1 MEPKTTTFDRALDL
15 VSSTPF
21 QVLLAGLV
29 GGVLRWL
36 TTEKGWKGGVASIL
50 SGLATAWYFGPPLA
64 AVIAPTLGLDPNS
77 PRLVAGSAF
86 FVGVGGISIVALVV
100 SVSKSLN
107 NSGVATALRD
117 ALVHFLT
124 RGGPRP

>member
-1 MEPKTTTFDRALDL
+1 M
-15 VSSTPF
+15 
-21 QVLLAGLV
+21 
-29 GGVLRWL
+29 
-36 TTEKGWKGGVASIL
+36 
-50 SGLATAWYFGPPLA
+50 
-64 AVIAPTLGLDPNS
+64 IAPTLGLDPNS